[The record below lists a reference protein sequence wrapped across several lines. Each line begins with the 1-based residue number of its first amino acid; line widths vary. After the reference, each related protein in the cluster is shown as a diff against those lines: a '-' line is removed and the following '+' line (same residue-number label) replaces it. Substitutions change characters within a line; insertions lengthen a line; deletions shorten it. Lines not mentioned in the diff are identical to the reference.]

1 MFDNFLPIPDAES
14 LPFYPLVLKL
24 AVCDRRLLLWQQIFS
39 RPVDQWSVWKGM
51 WCRAR
56 RTQLSLEGKF
66 AFKAA
71 LRLNKVHRM
80 ELMGGG

>member
-1 MFDNFLPIPDAES
+1 MEGDVVS
-14 LPFYPLVLKL
+14 
-24 AVCDRRLLLWQQIFS
+24 RSRLF
-39 RPVDQWSVWKGM
+39 R
-51 WCRAR
+51 
-56 RTQLSLEGKF
+56 EGKF